1 MRGGRIPRK
10 KRNPSAKAADVP
22 PIESKVVE
30 SADEIYG
37 ADGQESQLTTIQIL
51 FGNANIDGSI
61 SDSAEN
67 LELLK
72 KLWIEIEKSSEF
84 NIEEIKTVRT
94 LMNIFKIYIL
104 NQITKKIL
112 LRKLRPVF
120 YINFS
125 R

>member
-1 MRGGRIPRK
+1 MIRK
-10 KRNPSAKAADVP
+10 KRNASAKVADVP
-22 PIESKVVE
+22 PESKVDQP
-30 SADEIYG
+30 ADEIDD

-94 LMNIFKIYIL
+94 LMNIFKMHVYIL
-104 NQITKKIL
+104 
-112 LRKLRPVF
+112 F
-120 YINFS
+120 
-125 R
+125 

>member
-30 SADEIYG
+30 PADEIYG

-94 LMNIFKIYIL
+94 LMNIFKMHVYIL
-104 NQITKKIL
+104 
-112 LRKLRPVF
+112 F
-120 YINFS
+120 
-125 R
+125 